1 VARSHRLTSRLRFF
15 PLILLVS
22 ASAVAQQY
30 SIYAGTLLDGTGA
43 PARHNLYLTVRD
55 GRISAISATRPRGI
69 PLKQFASDTIMPG
82 FVDAHGHISG
92 IGLGEEADE
101 RLVNTTNREQ
111 WTLCNARDALA
122 SGVTTLRDPGTYLW
136 TLALRPSIEA
146 TGLRWITAGRQL
158 VKKTPNAYM
167 DEMFVEFD
175 GVADAQNQVRARKQE
190 GSEFIKLRLTKQ
202 RPLPTLEEARAIV
215 DEAHRLGMKV
225 AVHIDIPFDE
235 AVHLAIAAGADS
247 LEHNAPLRVADPD
260 KTFPELVRRGITV
273 VPGISNWVA
282 HFEPLWVDPKEIPEE
297 PLRSKLPPALLRAM
311 QFHAEELRQQDLES
325 EKNGLDPRKRRI
337 ELRAETLRAYQAG
350 VLLAA
355 GPDSGVDLMPHGR
368 LYKDME
374 WFVESGIPVEKV
386 VQIATLNGARAAG
399 IEKETGSL
407 EVGKAAD
414 IAVLRGDL
422 TRNTMA
428 FQQVAL
434 VIRAGRV
441 IFDATQKWVP
451 CAINSPAAKAEIAH

>member
-1 VARSHRLTSRLRFF
+1 MMSRLRLF
-15 PLILLVS
+15 PLVLLFSV
-22 ASAVAQQY
+22 SAVAQQY
-30 SIYAGTLLDGTGA
+30 SIYAGTLLDGTGS
-43 PARHNLYLTVRD
+43 PARHNLYLTVQD
-55 GRISAISATRPRGI
+55 GLISAISATRPRNI
-69 PLKQFASDTIMPG
+69 PLKRFLSDTVVPG
-82 FVDAHGHISG
+82 FVDAHGHISM
-92 IGLGEEADE
+92 IGLGEDADE
-101 RLVNTTNREQ
+101 RLVNENNREQ
-111 WTLCNARDALA
+111 WALCNARDALA
-122 SGVTTLRDPGTYLW
+122 SGVTTLRDPGAYLW
-136 TLALRPSIEA
+136 TLALRPRIEA

-158 VKKTPNAYM
+158 VKKAPSAYM
-167 DEMFVEFD
+167 DEGFVEFD
-175 GVADAQNQVRARKQE
+175 GVADARAQVRARKQE

-235 AVHLAIAAGADS
+235 AVHLAVTAGVDS
-247 LEHNAPLRVADPD
+247 LEHNAPLRVADAD
-260 KTFPELVRRGITV
+260 KMFPEIVRRGITV

-282 HFEPLWVDPKEIPEE
+282 HFEPLWVDPAQIPEE

-311 QFHAEELRQQDLES
+311 QFHAEELRQQDLAS
-325 EKNGLDPRKRRI
+325 EKNGSDPRKRQI

-374 WFVESGIPVEKV
+374 WFVESGIPIEHV
-386 VQIATLNGARAAG
+386 VQIATLNGARATG
-399 IEKETGSL
+399 LEKETGSL
-407 EVGKAAD
+407 EIGKTAD
-414 IAVLRGDL
+414 IVVLRGDL
-422 TRNTMA
+422 TKNTMA
-428 FQQVAL
+428 FQQVVL

-451 CAINSPAAKAEIAH
+451 CAINSPAAKAK